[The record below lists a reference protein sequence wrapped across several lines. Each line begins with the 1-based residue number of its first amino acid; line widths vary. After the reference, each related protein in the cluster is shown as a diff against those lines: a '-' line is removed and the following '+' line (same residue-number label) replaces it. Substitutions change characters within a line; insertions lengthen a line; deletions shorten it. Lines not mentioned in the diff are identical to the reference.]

1 MDRNTLLKNPGT
13 IRNRINTIKFFRI
26 NRKYISNITAINKFK
41 QYHKGKIL
49 VELNPHVNEDVIVSQ
64 ENAAEFKK

>member
-1 MDRNTLLKNPGT
+1 METELNTKE
-13 IRNRINTIKFFRI
+13 FFRV

-41 QYHKGKIL
+41 QHHKGKIL
-49 VELNPHVNEDVIVSQ
+49 VEFNPHVNEDVIVSQ